1 MFKVKLIK
9 PEMAY
14 SIRQSILRPNLTVDD
29 CAYDI
34 DKKEGSFHLGAFFND
49 MLISIASFSLEN
61 YHEFNIDRQYRLR
74 GMATLKDFQRLGAG
88 RLLIN
93 YAEQLIL
100 EENIK
105 ILWCV
110 GRIGVQEYYKKL
122 GFKTYG
128 EIFYYEPSGDHVI
141 MYKELKCD
149 QG

>member
-9 PEMAY
+9 PELAY
-14 SIRQSILRPNLTVDD
+14 SIRQTVLRPNLTVED
-29 CAYDI
+29 CGYDI
-34 DKKEGSFHLGAFFND
+34 DKKEGSFHLGAFFNKK
-49 MLISIASFSLEN
+49 LIGIASFSLEN
-61 YHEFNIDRQYRLR
+61 YNKFNIDRQYRLR
-74 GMATLKDFQRLGAG
+74 GMAILKDFQRLGAG

-100 EENIK
+100 EQNIE

-110 GRIGVQEYYKKL
+110 GRIGVQGYYEKL

-141 MYKELKCD
+141 MYKEIESN
-149 QG
+149 